1 MQLPAVSKPSGSAAG
16 GGTAG
21 PGEPGFE
28 LGLEGRVEFEVA
40 GQFVKVGALHEVL
53 LVDHQHTGHVHF
65 RGHFRGTGG
74 TRHIGRIQ
82 RLVQLG
88 VQPALGFTVAGQ
100 FAEFA
105 FDQFALALVDMAIGL
120 GRSHQRL
127 ENALAVQLHF
137 GRRQTINYL
146 RLALG
151 LSLIHI

>member
-1 MQLPAVSKPSGSAAG
+1 MDVAVAAQARPSFFTVEQALTWRRRVECSCPRLANHRAARL
-16 GGTAG
+16 AG
-21 PGEPGFE
+21 LLQVLANLGFE

-120 GRSHQRL
+120 GQPP
-127 ENALAVQLHF
+127 AP
-137 GRRQTINYL
+137 
-146 RLALG
+146 
-151 LSLIHI
+151 